1 MKHQGTAVGN
11 STLPPLRSPLDVE
24 RVLEFEFVRVT
35 ENAALNAMHWL
46 GRGEKEK
53 GDAAACDAIY
63 GVFDILDICGE
74 VVIGE
79 GMKDNAPGIFV
90 GEKLGTWKPGSPRF
104 NIALDP
110 IDGTTNLSKGMPN
123 SISVIAAAQVP
134 EGATNVMRNLPSY
147 YSQKIAY
154 GPAVAEALKGN
165 GDRCFLDMPLPEV
178 LRFAARALGK
188 HVRDLVVMT
197 LDRPRHADMIRA
209 VRETGAALRMIS
221 DGDITAAVAPSLPES
236 GVDLYVGAGG
246 SPEAILAAAALKCLG
261 GDMQV
266 RMWFQDEAHRAEI
279 AALVPPRDLQR
290 VFRVNDLVMGESS
303 LFCATGISD
312 SALLPGIKV
321 IGHRAETHSILMR
334 ARSRTV
340 RHIRAIHHLDHKVI
354 HLRSRPL

>member
-1 MKHQGTAVGN
+1 MQHQKSAPGRAD
-11 STLPPLRSPLDVE
+11 LPPLCGPYDVE
-24 RVLEFEFVRVT
+24 RVIEFEFVRAT
-35 ENAALNAMHWL
+35 ENAALNAIHWL

-63 GVFDILDICGE
+63 GVFDMLDVRGE

-90 GEKLGTWKPGSPRF
+90 GEKLGTWKDDSPRF
-104 NIALDP
+104 DIALDP
-110 IDGTTNLSKGMPN
+110 IDGTTNLAKGLPN

-134 EGATNVMRNLPSY
+134 EGAPSVMRHLPSY
-147 YSQKIAY
+147 YSYKIAY
-154 GPAVAEALKGN
+154 GPAVALALQRA
-165 GDRCFLDMPLPEV
+165 GDPCLLDMPLAEV
-178 LRFAARALGK
+178 LRLAALALGK

-197 LDRPRHADMIRA
+197 LDRPRHADV
-209 VRETGAALRMIS
+209 VRTVRQAGGGLRMIS

-246 SPEAILAAAALKCLG
+246 SPEAVLAAAALKCLG

-266 RMWFQDEAHRAEI
+266 RMWFHEEAHRAEV
-279 AALVPPRDLQR
+279 ATQVAPEDLDR
-290 VFRVNDLVMGESS
+290 VFRVNDLVVGESA

-334 ARSRTV
+334 ARSRTI
-340 RHIRAIHHLDHKVI
+340 RHIRAVHHLDHKVI
-354 HLRSRPL
+354 RLRSRT